1 MRDVDMLN
9 DDISIHSAPM
19 CGDARDSAPEPKT
32 MISIHSAPMCGDL
45 LLYCRLSRLFLSIHS
60 APMCGDFQIII
71 MPMHKII
78 FLSTPHLC
86 AETKGGHVWEK

>member
-19 CGDARDSAPEPKT
+19 CGDAV
-32 MISIHSAPMCGDL
+32 CGGVL
-45 LLYCRLSRLFLSIHS
+45 GAL
-60 APMCGDFQIII
+60 G
-71 MPMHKII
+71 I

-86 AETKGGHVWEK
+86 AETYSS